1 MYTDIPLLIL
11 YGIIFKYEIFKPR
24 VISVYESGVISKK
37 NSTLKCYSFSSF
49 CALSVRTNRFSQLQH
64 IYGAAAV
71 ECCSADHLKRR
82 MLHCEQLCFKAGSHQ
97 GRFSQTLKESIL
109 SFYSGLLP
117 SQSSLHTS
125 PQSLSSVRTQ
135 VKQKR
140 THTQKTVAYSQL
152 QLNTTYIS
160 YCHF

>member
-1 MYTDIPLLIL
+1 MLFLFEFLCSECEDKQI
-11 YGIIFKYEIFKPR
+11 
-24 VISVYESGVISKK
+24 
-37 NSTLKCYSFSSF
+37 
-49 CALSVRTNRFSQLQH
+49 LSV
-64 IYGAAAV
+64 AAHLRRSSSLEER

-140 THTQKTVAYSQL
+140 THTQKTVTYSQL